1 MPQKPRP
8 KSNRDKVREHRERL
22 RAQGLRPIQIWVPDV
37 QVPGYAEEIRR
48 QCLAIAASERDRED
62 MDFVESVS
70 ILAE

>member
-1 MPQKPRP
+1 MPQKPQP

-22 RAQGLRPIQIWVPDV
+22 RAQGLRPIQIWVPDIR
-37 QVPGYAEEIRR
+37 VPGYAEEIRR

-70 ILAE
+70 ILTE